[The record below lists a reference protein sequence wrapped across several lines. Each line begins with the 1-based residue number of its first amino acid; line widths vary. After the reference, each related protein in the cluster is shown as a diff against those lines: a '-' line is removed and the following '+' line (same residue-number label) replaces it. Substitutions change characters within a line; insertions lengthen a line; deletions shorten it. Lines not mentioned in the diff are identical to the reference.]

1 MLIYDNRIFIM
12 ILIVFI
18 NINNLLANCLI
29 KDNRINVDYTIE
41 KVTIRNKNYLSICIK
56 YKI

>member
-1 MLIYDNRIFIM
+1 M